1 MTRNNQHQQGEEEQQ
16 LHKMFS
22 SDAELLRDLAKTQS
36 SRAQSPREKRVG
48 LIAAMGHFRPKN
60 ATPIQFYNYVR
71 EFCIMHN
78 CSIDEAM
85 ERAPDSWTKLS
96 KDQRRL
102 YNSEIHA
109 ALPIP
114 VPRHLIYR
122 AFQMERAGRWK
133 ISSMPAANGASTK
146 YSVESYAPPVKPTKM
161 QARLRAQQ
169 PRYDNLAETS
179 PCCLESPRSPKKP
192 QLRTLTPPE
201 QRAQRAQQE
210 KSTCSLSLTRI
221 LSEVSL
227 KGMRSGRVKVMPAGK
242 SLGEVATESKPQ
254 PQPAAIS
261 KSKKQLKVTSAV
273 RKKQI
278 AVKVKSAAK
287 QPYPGL
293 SKTDVK
299 RKYPNNKKYKKK
311 S

>member
-102 YNSEIHA
+102 YNSVSA
-109 ALPIP
+109 
-114 VPRHLIYR
+114 
-122 AFQMERAGRWK
+122 
-133 ISSMPAANGASTK
+133 ISSSF
-146 YSVESYAPPVKPTKM
+146 
-161 QARLRAQQ
+161 
-169 PRYDNLAETS
+169 
-179 PCCLESPRSPKKP
+179 CF
-192 QLRTLTPPE
+192 
-201 QRAQRAQQE
+201 
-210 KSTCSLSLTRI
+210 
-221 LSEVSL
+221 
-227 KGMRSGRVKVMPAGK
+227 
-242 SLGEVATESKPQ
+242 
-254 PQPAAIS
+254 
-261 KSKKQLKVTSAV
+261 TSAV
-273 RKKQI
+273 PI
-278 AVKVKSAAK
+278 YDAAIVLPSPNCTLSNSFDLNGERSESIQWLLLVAHS
-287 QPYPGL
+287 QPLAL
-293 SKTDVK
+293 STQKWASGELG
-299 RKYPNNKKYKKK
+299 P
-311 S
+311 